1 MQHKRTPYLLA
12 ASALM
17 IGAGA
22 GVGSYAAFGG
32 NGGKTTTIVQQAA
45 AQGSPTANTKSMSVN
60 GVYRTAGP
68 GVVEIT
74 VTTSS
79 GSSNSPFPFG
89 GGSGSGES
97 QAQGSGFVYDSSGH
111 VVTNDHVVA
120 GATKVSVTFADGSRY
135 SAKVVGTDPS
145 TDLAVLK
152 VDAPSSKL
160 HPLTLGDS
168 SSLEVG
174 DGVVAIGSPF
184 GLEESVTSGIVSALH
199 RDISSQTNYTIP
211 GAIQT
216 DAAINHG
223 NSGGPLLNM
232 AGEVVGVTSQIESDG
247 GGNEGIGFAVPS
259 NTISQVVSKLVNGEK
274 VAHPFLGVSIQAP
287 ANQTGAQ
294 VATVRNGSPAD
305 KAGLKAGDV
314 ITSFGG
320 ETITSPDDLTA
331 AVAAKQPGDK
341 VSVTYVRSGT
351 TKTTEV
357 TVGTRPS

>member
-12 ASALM
+12 ASALL

-22 GVGSYAAFGG
+22 GVGGYAAFGG

-45 AQGSPTANTKSMSVN
+45 AQGSPTANTKTMSVN

-79 GSSNSPFPFG
+79 GSSDFPFPS
-89 GGSGSGES
+89 GGSGQS
-97 QAQGSGFVYDSSGH
+97 QAQGSGFVYDSDGH
-111 VVTNDHVVA
+111 IVTNDHVVA
-120 GATKVSVTFADGSRY
+120 GATKVSVTLADGSKY

-168 SSLEVG
+168 GKLEVG

-184 GLEESVTSGIVSALH
+184 GLDETVTSGIVSALG
-199 RDISSQTNYTIP
+199 RDISAQNNFTIP
-211 GAIQT
+211 GVIQT

-223 NSGGPLLNM
+223 NSGGPLLDM
-232 AGEVVGVTSQIESDG
+232 AGEVVGVNTQIESDS
-247 GGNEGIGFAVPS
+247 GGNEGVGFAVPS
-259 NTISQVVSKLVNGEK
+259 NTISQVVSKLVKGDK
-274 VAHPFLGVSIQAP
+274 VAHPFLGVSIGTP
-287 ANQTGAQ
+287 TNRSGAQ
-294 VATVRNGSPAD
+294 VAGVRNGSPAD

-341 VSVTYVRSGT
+341 VSITYVRDGT
-351 TKTTEV
+351 TKTAEATL
-357 TVGTRPS
+357 GTRPS

>member
-1 MQHKRTPYLLA
+1 MHRKRTPYLLA
-12 ASALM
+12 ASALL

-32 NGGKTTTIVQQAA
+32 NGGNTTTIVQQAA
-45 AQGSPTANTKSMSVN
+45 AQASPTANTKGLSVN
-60 GVYRTAGP
+60 GVYRKAGP

-74 VTTSS
+74 TTTSS
-79 GSSNSPFPFG
+79 SSSGNSPFPFG
-89 GGSGSGES
+89 GSGGS
-97 QAQGSGFVYDSSGH
+97 QAQGSGFVYDSNGH
-111 VVTNDHVVA
+111 IVTNDHVVQ
-120 GATKVSVTFADGSRY
+120 GATKVSVTFADGSKY
-135 SAKVVGTDPS
+135 SATVVGTDPS

-168 SSLEVG
+168 SNLQVG

-184 GLEESVTSGIVSALH
+184 GLDETVTSGIVSALG
-199 RDISSQTNYTIP
+199 RDISALNNYTIS

-247 GGNEGIGFAVPS
+247 GGNEGVGFAVPS
-259 NTISQVVSKLVNGEK
+259 NTISQVVSILVKGEK
-274 VAHPFLGVSIQAP
+274 VTHPYLGVSIGTP
-287 ANQTGAQ
+287 ANQSGAQ

-314 ITSFGG
+314 ITAFGG

-341 VSVTYVRSGT
+341 VSITYVRNGT
-351 TKTTEV
+351 THTTEV
-357 TVGTRPS
+357 TIGTRPS

>member
-12 ASALM
+12 ASALL

-32 NGGKTTTIVQQAA
+32 NGGKTTTVVQQAA
-45 AQGSPTANTKSMSVN
+45 AQGSPTANTKTMSVN
-60 GVYRTAGP
+60 GVYRKAGP

-79 GSSNSPFPFG
+79 GSSDFPFPS
-89 GGSGSGES
+89 GGSGQS
-97 QAQGSGFVYDSSGH
+97 QAQGSGFVYDSGGH
-111 VVTNDHVVA
+111 IVTNDHVVA
-120 GATKVSVTFADGSRY
+120 GATKVSVTLADGSKY

-168 SSLEVG
+168 GKLEVG

-184 GLEESVTSGIVSALH
+184 GLDETVTSGIVSALG
-199 RDISSQTNYTIP
+199 RDISAQNNFTIP
-211 GAIQT
+211 GVIQT

-223 NSGGPLLNM
+223 NSGGPLLDM
-232 AGEVVGVTSQIESDG
+232 AGEVVGVNTQIESDS
-247 GGNEGIGFAVPS
+247 GGNEGVGFAVPS
-259 NTISQVVSKLVNGEK
+259 DTISQVVSKLVKGDK
-274 VAHPFLGVSIQAP
+274 VTHPFLGVSIGTP
-287 ANQTGAQ
+287 TNRSGAQ
-294 VATVRNGSPAD
+294 VAGVRNGSPAH

-341 VSVTYVRSGT
+341 VRITYVRDGT
-351 TKTTEV
+351 TKTAEATL
-357 TVGTRPS
+357 GTRPS

>member
-12 ASALM
+12 ASALL

-22 GVGSYAAFGG
+22 GAGSYAAFGG

-45 AQGSPTANTKSMSVN
+45 AQGSPTANTKTMSVN

-79 GSSNSPFPFG
+79 GSSDFPFPS
-89 GGSGSGES
+89 GGSGQS
-97 QAQGSGFVYDSSGH
+97 QAQGSGFVYDSDGH
-111 VVTNDHVVA
+111 IVTNDHVVA
-120 GATKVSVTFADGSRY
+120 GATKVSVTLADGSKY

-168 SSLEVG
+168 SNLQVG

-184 GLEESVTSGIVSALH
+184 GLEETVTSGIVSALD
-199 RDISSQTNYTIP
+199 RSISSANSFTIA

-232 AGEVVGVTSQIESDG
+232 SGQVVGVNTQIESDS
-247 GGNEGIGFAVPS
+247 GGNDGVGFAIPS
-259 NTISQVVSKLVNGEK
+259 DAVNSVANTLIAGQTVQH
-274 VAHPFLGVSIQAP
+274 AYLGVQIGDSSSG
-287 ANQTGAQ
+287 TGAE
-294 VATVRNGSPAD
+294 VSTVKADTPAS

-314 ITSFGG
+314 ITAIDG
-320 ETITSPDDLTA
+320 D
-331 AVAAKQPGDK
+331 AV
-341 VSVTYVRSGT
+341 
-351 TKTTEV
+351 
-357 TVGTRPS
+357 